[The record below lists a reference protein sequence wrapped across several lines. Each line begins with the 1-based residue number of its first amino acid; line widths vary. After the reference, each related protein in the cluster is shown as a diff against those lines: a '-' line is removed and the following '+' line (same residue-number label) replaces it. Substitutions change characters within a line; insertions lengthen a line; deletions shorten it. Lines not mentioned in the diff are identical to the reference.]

1 MDAVATPASEVYTAT
16 GEDRSRN
23 GLRWA
28 ATVVLGLLDAGRD
41 APSVSEVVIRRVDGS
56 LVKRLPPGDVGAFT
70 DQLNEITRDLRAME
84 AVPFAEK
91 WIAARD

>member
-1 MDAVATPASEVYTAT
+1 MATPASEVYTAA

-28 ATVVLGLLDAGRD
+28 ATVVFGLLDAGRD

-70 DQLNEITRDLRAME
+70 DQLNEITADLASMD
-84 AVPFAEK
+84 AIPFAEK
-91 WIAARD
+91 WIAERD

>member
-1 MDAVATPASEVYTAT
+1 MSTPASEVYVVA
-16 GEDRSRN
+16 GEDRARN

-28 ATVVLGLLDAGRD
+28 STVVLGLFDAGSV

-56 LVKRLPPGDVGAFT
+56 IVKRLPPGDVDDFT
-70 DQLNEITRDLRAME
+70 AQLNEITADLATMS

-91 WIAARD
+91 WIAEPA

>member
-1 MDAVATPASEVYTAT
+1 MDAMSTPASEVYTVA
-16 GEDRSRN
+16 GEDRARN

-41 APSVSEVVIRRVDGS
+41 SPSVSEVVIRRVDGS
-56 LVKRLPPGDVGAFT
+56 VVTRLPPGDVDAFT
-70 DQLNEITRDLRAME
+70 DQLNEITRDLETMD

-91 WIAARD
+91 WIAKRG

>member
-1 MDAVATPASEVYTAT
+1 MNTPASEVYAVA
-16 GEDRSRN
+16 GEDRARN
-23 GLRWA
+23 GMRWA

-56 LVKRLPPGDVGAFT
+56 IVKRLRAGDVDDFT
-70 DQLNEITRDLRAME
+70 DQLNEITRDLATMD

-91 WIAARD
+91 WVAERG

>member
-1 MDAVATPASEVYTAT
+1 MATPASEVYTAT
-16 GEDRSRN
+16 GEDRSHN

-28 ATVVLGLLDAGRD
+28 ATVVLGLLDAGQD

-56 LVKRLPPGDVGAFT
+56 LVKRLPPGGVGAFT
-70 DQLNEITRDLRAME
+70 DQLNEITRDLASMD

-91 WIAARD
+91 WIAERD